1 MLEILYTFYSF
12 KPHENEKCLAK
23 RLNGDNLVGFEPT
36 TYCSS
41 TELWPL
47 GHTTPYPL
55 HYGMH
60 ATSPG
65 FRLWDWNMRKGQWVC
80 VKSKLNTHYCKWGQ
94 FENCGPL
101 DCLFPPP
108 KKKLGIDSHESFRH
122 STTFQQ
128 FTMVTIVFTIYCK
141 TKTKIIF
148 IIISCISTCLYE
160 LDF

>member
-23 RLNGDNLVGFEPT
+23 RLNGDNLVGLEPT

-47 GHTTPYPL
+47 GHTTPHPL
-55 HYGMH
+55 LYVMH
-60 ATSPG
+60 STSPG

-101 DCLFPPP
+101 LKHPLIVYSPLIAFLAFYTPQKSWDW
-108 KKKLGIDSHESFRH
+108 ENW
-122 STTFQQ
+122 
-128 FTMVTIVFTIYCK
+128 FTWTLQALHNLPTIY
-141 TKTKIIF
+141 IGNHSFYHI
-148 IIISCISTCLYE
+148 L
-160 LDF
+160 